1 MWLEGRSCGNRKIQ
15 GYNPILP
22 TSLTGCVILGRQLI
36 LSRVQSP
43 YLYSGDS
50 KSCMS
55 AMMIQSFKWSV
66 YLHNLLTASD
76 FQSMILLL
84 HHTCCSSHSKNK
96 NKNNLP
102 CQSIKDWELP
112 CLVCESRSLSVREI
126 IVQSRTGFPNHE
138 RNHGLADRRCL

>member
-1 MWLEGRSCGNRKIQ
+1 MWLEGRSCGNGKIQ

-22 TSLTGCVILGRQLI
+22 TSLTGRVILGRQLI

-43 YLYSGDS
+43 YLYNGDS

-55 AMMIQSFKWSV
+55 AVMIQSFKWSV
-66 YLHNLLTASD
+66 YSYNLLTASD

-84 HHTCCSSHSKNK
+84 HHTCCSSHSKK

-102 CQSIKDWELP
+102 CQSIRDWELS
-112 CLVCESRSLSVREI
+112 CLDCESRNLSVWEI
-126 IVQSRTGFPNHE
+126 VVQSRTGFPNHE
-138 RNHGLADRRCL
+138 RNHGLADRRRL